1 LRFVQANIKAM
12 NAGAAIPLGPS
23 AKRLEAPAVEPG
35 AGKPIKVVVCSPHP
49 DDEALVGALP
59 LRVHQE
65 CGASVTNC
73 AITLGSNVGQRARR
87 WRELEAACAAL
98 GFGLTLA
105 NPPGG
110 FDQVN
115 CDNRE
120 NHPEEWAGKVRVLSQ
135 VLEKEEPDAVFAPHA
150 GDFNTTHMGTHYLV
164 IDAAGDY
171 LERTGRGPLPFFQ
184 TEYWAQNLLPNL
196 MVGVSPQD
204 EAVLLM
210 ATAEHGDEVRRNPY
224 HLQHPGRMTDNVRR
238 GAEVVGAQG
247 GAAPEFPFAELY
259 RVVFVAGKN
268 VVQPRPGGRIIG
280 PGERIIWHDLVESF
294 RPEKPQ

>member
-1 LRFVQANIKAM
+1 MPKDASATWKSRRQRWLRFVQANIKAM

-135 VLEKEEPDAVFAPHA
+135 CW
-150 GDFNTTHMGTHYLV
+150 
-164 IDAAGDY
+164 
-171 LERTGRGPLPFFQ
+171 R
-184 TEYWAQNLLPNL
+184 
-196 MVGVSPQD
+196 
-204 EAVLLM
+204 
-210 ATAEHGDEVRRNPY
+210 RRNPTRF
-224 HLQHPGRMTDNVRR
+224 LPRTR
-238 GAEVVGAQG
+238 GISI
-247 GAAPEFPFAELY
+247 PP
-259 RVVFVAGKN
+259 
-268 VVQPRPGGRIIG
+268 
-280 PGERIIWHDLVESF
+280 IWEPITS
-294 RPEKPQ
+294 